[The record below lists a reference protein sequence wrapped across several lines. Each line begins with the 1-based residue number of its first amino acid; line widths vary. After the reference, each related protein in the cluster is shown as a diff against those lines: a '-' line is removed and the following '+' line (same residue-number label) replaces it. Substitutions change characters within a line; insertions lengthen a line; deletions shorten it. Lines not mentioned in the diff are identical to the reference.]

1 MRFEGLNVSEFF
13 SNIKDKLSKVTKGV
27 GDNSDL
33 ESPNAANSTGLN
45 SSQSPPELS
54 GRITGERSEYVIS
67 EDAEPPEES
76 ELASEYSYSEQDEFP
91 IVKRDWEGLRR
102 LIVWLEIEPQVS
114 SLQEKGKRLLGPGL
128 SLLGNKL
135 PEQSHSSE
143 LPENS
148 APPNTELQI
157 NTELQENSAPPNT
170 ELQINTELQE
180 SIAPPNTKL
189 QINTEVQENSA
200 PLNTELQINTELQES
215 IVPPEDSA
223 PQKNTKKRLSRR
235 PKFWIGLGV
244 LSIGS
249 GALIY
254 GLWILYTLD
263 KGLPDVN
270 DLSAFNRDGTLT
282 IKAADNTILLQS
294 GPATRDK
301 LKLKEIPELLTKAFI
316 AIEDRRFYEH
326 RGVDYQGI
334 VRSIAS
340 NVIARDL
347 VQGGSTITQ
356 QLARVVFLNQ
366 ERSLKRK
373 VREALLAQKIE
384 RELTKE
390 QVLERYL
397 NLVYLGSD
405 AYGVADAAWVF
416 FSKPVDKLTL
426 AEMATLAGLPP
437 APSEYSPLVNP
448 NIAKQRRNIVLQQ
461 MQEAKV
467 ITEAQA
473 KEAQAEPI
481 KVKQSQ
487 PKRFKVVAPYFASY
501 IRKELPRYVSKDALE
516 SGGLTVE
523 TTVDLKWQKIAE
535 QVIKDAIDVDGRRQ
549 GFEQAALVSIEAKTG
564 EVKALVGGGSFK
576 DSQFNRATQALR
588 QPGST
593 FKGLVYAAAMG
604 AGFSPYDSYEDAPI
618 IIDGYQPNN
627 YGKKFSGWRSI
638 SDALTSSV
646 NVVAVRVLMDVG
658 FEPAIKLAH
667 DMGIKSKLS
676 PIYSLALGSSE
687 VNLLELTN
695 AYGTLASEG
704 NFIEAH
710 GITKVIDQRG
720 DVIYKA
726 DFKPKRVLDKDSAAI
741 TTWMLEG
748 VVTGGTGGPASLG
761 DRAVAGK
768 TGTSEKVRDLW
779 FIGYIPQVVT
789 GVWLGNDDNYPTGG
803 TSGTAA
809 YNWRDFMS
817 KAVKGMP
824 VQEFPKLPK
833 LEGRKGSIKA
843 KPVEPKEIIRGMI
856 MNDDG
861 AIVPY
866 NPNPEPKHRE
876 PAYQEPAYQEP
887 AYKEPAY
894 QEPAYQEPERYQEPR
909 Y

>member
-1 MRFEGLNVSEFF
+1 MRFEGLNVAEFF
-13 SNIKDKLSKVTKGV
+13 SNIKDKLSKVTNAISG
-27 GDNSDL
+27 NSDR
-33 ESPNAANSTGLN
+33 ESLNAAQGNELKSPESEAEFST
-45 SSQSPPELS
+45 
-54 GRITGERSEYVIS
+54 RTTDERSEYVVE
-67 EDAEPPEES
+67 EDRVPLEES
-76 ELASEYSYSEQDEFP
+76 ELNWELDPEIQRYQ
-91 IVKRDWEGLRR
+91 IVKRDWEGLKR
-102 LIVWLEIEPQVS
+102 LIAWLEIEPQVT
-114 SLQEKGKRLLGPGL
+114 SLQTKGKELLRPGL
-128 SLLGNKL
+128 SLLETKL
-135 PEQSHSSE
+135 PQKSDSSE

-148 APPNTELQI
+148 APQNTELPE
-157 NTELQENSAPPNT
+157 NNELSENS
-170 ELQINTELQE
+170 
-180 SIAPPNTKL
+180 KL
-189 QINTEVQENSA
+189 QGK
-200 PLNTELQINTELQES
+200 L
-215 IVPPEDSA
+215 
-223 PQKNTKKRLSRR
+223 KKILSRPPR
-235 PKFWIGLGV
+235 FWIGIGV
-244 LSIGS
+244 ASIGG

-254 GLWILYTLD
+254 GLWILHTLD

-301 LKLKEIPELLTKAFI
+301 LKLKEIPELLVKAFI
-316 AIEDRRFYEH
+316 AIEDRRFYKH

-334 VRSIAS
+334 VRSIVS
-340 NVIARDL
+340 NLIARDL

-366 ERSLKRK
+366 ERSIRRK

-384 RELTKE
+384 RELNKDE
-390 QVLERYL
+390 VLERYL

-416 FSKPVDKLTL
+416 FSKTVDQLTL

-448 NIAKQRRNIVLQQ
+448 DIAKKRRNLVLQQ
-461 MQEAKV
+461 MQEGKV
-467 ITEAQA
+467 ITEVQA
-473 KEAQAEPI
+473 KQAMAEPMA
-481 KVKQSQ
+481 VKPSP

-501 IRKELPRYVSKDALE
+501 IRRELPRYVSQDALE
-516 SGGLTVE
+516 AGGLTVE

-535 QVIKDAIDVDGRRQ
+535 QVIKNAIEVDGRSQ
-549 GFEQAALVSIEAKTG
+549 GFEQAALVSMDTKTG
-564 EVKALVGGGSFK
+564 EVKALVGGGNYRE
-576 DSQFNRATQALR
+576 SQFNRATQALR

-593 FKGLVYAAAMG
+593 FKGLVYAAAMA
-604 AGFSPYDSYEDAPI
+604 AGFSPYDGYEDEPI

-638 SDALTSSV
+638 SDALTRSV
-646 NVVAVRVLMDVG
+646 NVVAVKVLIDVG

-695 AYGTLASEG
+695 AYGTLASQG

-710 GITKVIDQRG
+710 GITRVINQRG
-720 DVIYKA
+720 DVIYQA
-726 DFKPKRVLDKDSAAI
+726 NFKPKRVLDKDSAAI

-748 VVTGGTGGPASLG
+748 VVQDGTGGPAALN

-768 TGTSEKVRDLW
+768 TGTSENVRDLW

-789 GVWLGNDDNYPTGG
+789 GVWLGNDDNYPTWG

-809 YNWRDFMS
+809 YNWRDFMNQ
-817 KAVKGMP
+817 AVKGMP
-824 VQEFPKLPK
+824 VEKFPKLPK

-843 KPVEPKEIIRGMI
+843 KPVQPNRIIRGMI
-856 MNDDG
+856 VTEDG

-866 NPNPEPKHRE
+866 NPNPQPRYREWQE

-887 AYKEPAY
+887 AY
-894 QEPAYQEPERYQEPR
+894 QEPGY
-909 Y
+909 

>member
-1 MRFEGLNVSEFF
+1 MRFEGLNVAEFF
-13 SNIKDKLSKVTKGV
+13 SNIKDTLSKVTNAISG
-27 GDNSDL
+27 NSDL
-33 ESPNAANSTGLN
+33 EPPKAAKGNKLN
-45 SSQSPPELS
+45 SPES
-54 GRITGERSEYVIS
+54 EAQFYAQTRDERAEYVVS
-67 EDAEPPEES
+67 EDAAPPEES
-76 ELASEYSYSEQDEFP
+76 EYLESEYLEPEYARYP
-91 IVKRDWEGLRR
+91 IVKRDWEGLKR
-102 LIVWLEIEPQVS
+102 LIAWLEIEPQVT
-114 SLQEKGKRLLGPGL
+114 SLQTKGKELLRPTL
-128 SLLGNKL
+128 SLLGTKS
-135 PEQSHSSE
+135 PQKSDSSE
-143 LPENS
+143 FAENS
-148 APPNTELQI
+148 ESQNTQLPI
-157 NTELQENSAPPNT
+157 NTALQENSAP
-170 ELQINTELQE
+170 QE
-180 SIAPPNTKL
+180 
-189 QINTEVQENSA
+189 
-200 PLNTELQINTELQES
+200 
-215 IVPPEDSA
+215 
-223 PQKNTKKRLSRR
+223 NTKKRVPRR
-235 PKFWIGLGV
+235 PRFWISLGV
-244 LSIGS
+244 ASISG

-254 GLWILYTLD
+254 CLWILYTLD

-270 DLSAFNRDGTLT
+270 DLSAFNRDGTMT

-301 LKLKEIPELLTKAFI
+301 LKLQEIPQLLVKAFI
-316 AIEDRRFYEH
+316 AIEDRRFYKH

-334 VRSIAS
+334 MRSIVS
-340 NVIARDL
+340 NLIERDL

-366 ERSLKRK
+366 ERSIRRK

-384 RELTKE
+384 RELSKD

-416 FSKPVDKLTL
+416 FSKTVDKLNL

-448 NIAKQRRNIVLQQ
+448 DMAKKRRNIVLQQ

-467 ITEAQA
+467 ITEVQA
-473 KEAQAEPI
+473 KEAMAAPMA
-481 KVKQSQ
+481 VKPSA

-516 SGGLTVE
+516 AGGLTVE

-535 QVIKDAIDVDGRRQ
+535 KVVKDAIEVDGRRQ
-549 GFEQAALVSIEAKTG
+549 GFEQAALVSMDTKTG
-564 EVKALVGGGSFK
+564 EVKALVGGGNFK
-576 DSQFNRATQALR
+576 ESQFNRATQALR

-593 FKGLVYAAAMG
+593 FKGLVYAAAMA
-604 AGFSPYDSYEDAPI
+604 AGFSPYDSYEDEPI

-646 NVVAVRVLMDVG
+646 NVVAVKVLMDVG
-658 FEPAIKLAH
+658 FEPAIKLAN

-695 AYGTLASEG
+695 AYGTLAAQG

-710 GITKVIDQRG
+710 GIKRVINQRG
-720 DVIYKA
+720 DVIYQA
-726 DFKPKRVLDKDSAAI
+726 NFKPKRVLDKDSAAI

-748 VVTGGTGGPASLG
+748 VVQNGTGGPAALN

-768 TGTSEKVRDLW
+768 TGTSENVRDLW

-789 GVWLGNDDNYPTGG
+789 GIWLGNDDNYPTWG

-817 KAVKGMP
+817 QAVKGMP
-824 VQEFPKLPK
+824 VEKFPKLPE

-843 KPVEPKEIIRGMI
+843 KPVEPKRIIRGMI
-856 MNDDG
+856 VNEDG

-866 NPNPEPKHRE
+866 NPHPEPKYY
-876 PAYQEPAYQEP
+876 PPQEPAYQEP
-887 AYKEPAY
+887 AYEEPAY
-894 QEPAYQEPERYQEPR
+894 QEPAYEEPAYQEPG